1 MPASPDP
8 PGYKRYTTR
17 FPPEDAALVELAASQ
32 AGLAVSGLIRE
43 CAVRYAFQVARD
55 RLAGK
60 AVHIRAANGRPR
72 EHTKRAWKERERA
85 VRAEVEPP
93 RDAVSAGETFRL
105 AAERR
110 IGGPD
115 AV

>member
-1 MPASPDP
+1 MPRYVDP

-17 FPPEDAALVELAASQ
+17 FPPEDAALVELAAEQ

-43 CAVRYAFQVARD
+43 CAVRYGFQVARD

-72 EHTKRAWKERERA
+72 EHTSRAEKERKRA
-85 VRAEVEPP
+85 VRAEIEPP
-93 RDAVSAGETFRL
+93 REAVSADEAFRL

-110 IGGPD
+110 IG
-115 AV
+115 